1 MWQDETPEDEKD
13 LRTDW
18 QKYVDLPQVSAKV
31 DLLKWWTANAENFPT
46 VAEMAM
52 QVLGCPACSSGVER
66 LFSKAGRNHGKQQK
80 GLLEDNMED
89 LLFASNTY

>member
-52 QVLGCPACSSGVER
+52 QA
-66 LFSKAGRNHGKQQK
+66 
-80 GLLEDNMED
+80 
-89 LLFASNTY
+89 

>member
-1 MWQDETPEDEKD
+1 MRLPTTPVKD

-18 QKYVDLPQVSAKV
+18 QKDVDLPQVSAKV

-80 GLLEDNMED
+80 GLLEDNMAD